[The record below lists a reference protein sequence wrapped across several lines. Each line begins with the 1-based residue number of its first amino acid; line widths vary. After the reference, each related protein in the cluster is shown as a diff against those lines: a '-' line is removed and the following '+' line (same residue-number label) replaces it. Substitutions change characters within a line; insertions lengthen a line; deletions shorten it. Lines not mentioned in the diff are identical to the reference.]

1 MTMDMTS
8 PQNNPLVVLEGT
20 HTDIHGRGEQLVT
33 LGLQMARTA
42 RSLKKISEGETQISE
57 AVDTLRESAEGVHAD
72 LDKAGTRY
80 EDTGRV
86 LRTYATALE
95 TAQLRLTPLVEQIE
109 EKAAAAQTALA
120 EQQEAQR
127 TSSDL
132 DTTWIWEEEPT
143 DQEVTA
149 AATALSE
156 AGSSARAAQGE
167 LTALWETYDLHF
179 GTWSDA
185 YDAAVTGIGD
195 AINAADNNDS
205 WFDDALD
212 FFIEAIG
219 YIAMALVIA
228 ALFVAAPLAAIFL
241 IAAAIITV
249 VSLIAHI
256 YLLFKGRATATDI
269 IFDVIGLIPF
279 VKPIAGILRT
289 GGGAARIGS
298 GLYGMF
304 RSPGAV
310 QAIGTARSKVEH
322 FALHG
327 VRGDA
332 AQTAIRESLDSL
344 IKPGT
349 NYASQAWS
357 RILGGDPATG
367 DLIRLTNHVR
377 NSVVDTVPRMSS
389 WVTGAATQSVIPAT
403 TQMGANVGSFVLGFD
418 QAAQDIIPAWGAFR
432 ETY

>member
-8 PQNNPLVVLEGT
+8 PQNNPLVVLEGS

-42 RSLKKISEGETQISE
+42 RSLKKISEGDTQISE

-86 LRTYATALE
+86 LRTYAAALE
-95 TAQLRLTPLVEQIE
+95 TAQLQLTPLVEQIE
-109 EKAAAAQTALA
+109 TKALAAQTALA

-127 TSSDL
+127 TSNDL
-132 DTTWIWEEEPT
+132 DTTWLWETEAT
-143 DQEVTA
+143 DKELTA

-156 AGSSARAAQGE
+156 AGTAARSAQDD
-167 LTALWETYDLHF
+167 LDALWETYDTHF
-179 GTWSDA
+179 STWSDA
-185 YDAAVTGIGD
+185 YDAAVAGIGD
-195 AINAADNNDS
+195 AITAADNNDN

-256 YLLFKGRATATDI
+256 YLAFKGRATLTDI
-269 IFDVIGLIPF
+269 AFDVIGLIPF
-279 VKPIAGILRT
+279 VKPVAGILRA
-289 GGGAARIGS
+289 GGGMSRIGS

-310 QAIGTARSKVEH
+310 QAIGTARSKIEH

-327 VRGDA
+327 VRGQA
-332 AQTAIRESLDSL
+332 AQTAIRDSLDSV

-349 NYASQAWS
+349 NYASQAWT
-357 RILGGDPATG
+357 RIIGGDPATG

-403 TQMGANVGSFVLGFD
+403 SQMGANVGSFVLGFD
-418 QAAQDIIPAWGAFR
+418 QAAQDIIPAWGSFR